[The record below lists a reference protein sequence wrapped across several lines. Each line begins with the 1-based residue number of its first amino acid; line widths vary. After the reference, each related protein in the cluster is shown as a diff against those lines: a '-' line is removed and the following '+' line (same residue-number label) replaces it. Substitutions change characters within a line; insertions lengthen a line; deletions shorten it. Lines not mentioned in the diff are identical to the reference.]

1 MDLNAPQTQA
11 LWEKLCC
18 SNQSWYR
25 TAEDIKHHSA
35 SLEEENTKLR
45 ELFPK
50 ILNALG
56 NGSGCKPEVSLE
68 FLQGIPKEVELV
80 VKNLKYAESFL
91 IDTSVHTLK
100 SKEDFELAEN
110 ERIDVAKQLESEKK
124 MHAETQNK
132 LDDLTKHTNSLP
144 WHWLGSAEATV
155 KELDKER
162 KMHAETQYKLDEMTA
177 YADSLAQGLPCLPK
191 DVEVLREAN
200 ARLAQE
206 NHEMLE
212 QLFQTAVGLLSTY
225 GKFACMHPEEL
236 LMYLKNELKK

>member
-1 MDLNAPQTQA
+1 MDLNSPQTQA

-18 SNQSWYR
+18 SDQSWYR
-25 TAEDIKHHSA
+25 TAEDMKHHSA
-35 SLEEENTKLR
+35 SLEEENRKLR

-50 ILNALG
+50 ILNALD
-56 NGSGCKPEVSLE
+56 NGSGCTPEVSLE

-80 VKNLKYAESFL
+80 VKNLKHESSYAE
-91 IDTSVHTLK
+91 D
-100 SKEDFELAEN
+100 
-110 ERIDVAKQLESEKK
+110 ERIDIAKELESEKK
-124 MHAETQNK
+124 MHAATQN
-132 LDDLTKHTNSLP
+132 
-144 WHWLGSAEATV
+144 
-155 KELDKER
+155 
-162 KMHAETQYKLDEMTA
+162 KLDEMTA

-191 DVEVLREAN
+191 DVDVLRDAN

-225 GKFACMHPEEL
+225 GKFAYMHPEEL